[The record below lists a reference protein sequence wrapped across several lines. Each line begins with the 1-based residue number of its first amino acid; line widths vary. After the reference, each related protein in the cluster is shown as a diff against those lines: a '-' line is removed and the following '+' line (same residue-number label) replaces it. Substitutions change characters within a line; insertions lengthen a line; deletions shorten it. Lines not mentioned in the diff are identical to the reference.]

1 MYLYASSNDRWAISN
16 SKNYKMDSTA
26 TYAYTPLKSDCS
38 INRHFYIKV
47 NGKWKWSTDFVVKPS
62 EGENRVF
69 LSMLIFRSGCQTL
82 SLKVPGSDYNGTI
95 SVTVSGRTCQN
106 WNSQTPH
113 HHTITAPKKQYGN
126 TNYCRNP
133 NEGTNGVWCYTID
146 PSVRWEFCS
155 QIQGLFRKF
164 TTSD

>member
-1 MYLYASSNDRWAISN
+1 MVSRLHFLKFFFAQNLKLVRLSSLRKYQIKTLTKAPRRRPVSCT
-16 SKNYKMDSTA
+16 KK
-26 TYAYTPLKSDCS
+26 
-38 INRHFYIKV
+38 RHFRILL
-47 NGKWKWSTDFVVKPS
+47 G
-62 EGENRVF
+62 
-69 LSMLIFRSGCQTL
+69 LSKLIFRSGCQAL
-82 SLKVPGSDYNGTI
+82 SLKVPDSNYNGTI

-155 QIQGLFRKF
+155 QIQGFRKF
-164 TTSD
+164 MSFD